1 MRGVPTSE
9 EVRLELVRLLEF
21 GRTPMEIVRVLD
33 VMDYE
38 LGLVPVF
45 TARRDPALSEECRRL
60 RVRLN

>member
-9 EVRLELVRLLEF
+9 EVRLELVRLES

-33 VMDYE
+33 VMDFE

-45 TARRDPALSEECRRL
+45 TARKDPALSEECRRL
-60 RVRLN
+60 GVRLN

>member
-9 EVRLELVRLLEF
+9 EVRLELVRLES
-21 GRTPMEIVRVLD
+21 GRTPMEIVRVVD

-45 TARRDPALSEECRRL
+45 TARKDPALSEECRRL
-60 RVRLN
+60 GVRLN